1 MSAHSETMQAVVFEG
16 GAVSTAAR
24 PRPDPGPH
32 QVLVEVAGAG
42 INGADLL
49 QLAGKYPP
57 PAGTPDDQPG
67 LECAGSVVAIGDEVR
82 DWSQGDHVMA
92 IVSGAAQATHV
103 AVHEDLAM
111 PVPDG
116 LELVAAG
123 GLPEALVTAHD
134 ALVTQAGLV
143 TGERVLVTGAA
154 GGVGSIAVQLAAGI
168 GAEVVAQVRG
178 TERHDALRAL
188 GADEVVTP
196 DEQADAGPF
205 DVVLELVGAP
215 SLATVTRSLAVGA
228 RIVVIGVGAGSRME
242 LDLGHLMAARA
253 VLRGSTL
260 RARPLADRIVA
271 SRAAVA
277 LATHLHRRGRLTVPV
292 SSTHAFV
299 AAASGYEAFRTSGT
313 IGKVILTP

>member
-1 MSAHSETMQAVVFEG
+1 MSSRNEAMTAVVFDG
-16 GAVSTAAR
+16 GAVTTANR
-24 PRPDPGPH
+24 PRPVPGPH

-49 QLAGKYPP
+49 QLAGNYPP
-57 PAGTPDDQPG
+57 PPGTPEDQPG
-67 LECAGSVVAIGDEVR
+67 LECAGAVVAIGNEVR
-82 DWSQGDHVMA
+82 RWSRGDHVMA

-111 PVPDG
+111 PVPGG
-116 LELVAAG
+116 LDPATAG

-134 ALVTQAGLV
+134 ALLTQAALA

-154 GGVGSIAVQLAAGI
+154 GGVGSIAVQLAAGV

-188 GADEVVTP
+188 GADVVVAP

-215 SLATVTRSLAVGA
+215 SLATVTQSLAVGA
-228 RIVVIGVGAGSRME
+228 RVVVIGVGGGPR
-242 LDLGHLMAARA
+242 LDLDLLHLMAARA
-253 VLRGSTL
+253 TMRGSTL

-271 SRAAVA
+271 SRAAVT
-277 LATHLHRRGRLTVPV
+277 LATHLHGRGQLTVPV
-292 SSTHAFV
+292 SSTHSFDD
-299 AAASGYEAFRTSGT
+299 AASGYEAFRTSGT
-313 IGKVILTP
+313 VGKVILTP